1 MPLAVY
7 DYRTDVANLLVTPQ
21 IRARFMRLEPGKVAA
36 AHSHD
41 LGQEIFLVLAGRAEF
56 TIAGQVAEVG
66 PGQLCVALVDQLH
79 SVRALGEE
87 PMIMYLSVTPH
98 IQPTHTFWGSDGER
112 LPHRFAPSA
121 AYEHPTDTA
130 TPLADLLDRLR
141 AATGALRDAAENAVA
156 VQSAHSGELTRAIA
170 AGDLDGA
177 DERRGLIWDALSD
190 VHRRS
195 ADLADRWNHI
205 APRAGR
211 T

>member
-7 DYRTDVANLLVTPQ
+7 DCRTDIANLLVTPQ
-21 IRARFMRLEPGKVAA
+21 IRARFMRLEPGEIAA
-36 AHSHD
+36 THSHD
-41 LGQEIFLVLAGRAEF
+41 LGQEVFLVLSGRAEF
-56 TIAGQVAEVG
+56 TIAAEVAEVG

-87 PMIMYLSVTPH
+87 PMTMYLSVTPH
-98 IQPTHTFWGSDGER
+98 IQPTHTFWRSDGQR

-121 AYEHPTDTA
+121 AYGHRTDTA
-130 TPLADLLDRLR
+130 TPLEDLLNRLQ
-141 AATGALRDAAENAVA
+141 AATGELRDAAESAAA
-156 VQSAHSGELTRAIA
+156 VQSGCSGELAQAIK

-177 DERRGLIWDALSD
+177 DERRDLIWDALSE

-195 ADLADRWNHI
+195 AELADLWNHI

>member
-7 DYRTDVANLLVTPQ
+7 DHRTDIANLLVTPQ
-21 IRARFMRLEPGKVAA
+21 IRARFMRLEPGEVAA
-36 AHSHD
+36 SHSHD

-56 TIAGQVAEVG
+56 TIAGEVAEVG
-66 PGQLCVALVDQLH
+66 PGQLCVALADQLH

-98 IQPTHTFWGSDGER
+98 IQPTHTFWGSDGQR
-112 LPHRFAPSA
+112 LPHRFVPSA
-121 AYEHPTDTA
+121 AYDHPTDTS
-130 TPLADLLDRLR
+130 TPLAELLDRLQT
-141 AATGALRDAAENAVA
+141 ATGALQDAAENAGA
-156 VQSAHSGELTRAIA
+156 VQSAQSGELARAIE
-170 AGDLDGA
+170 AGDLEGA
-177 DERRGLIWDALSD
+177 DERRGLIWDALAE

-195 ADLADRWNHI
+195 ADLADLWNHI

>member
-21 IRARFMRLEPGKVAA
+21 IRARFMRLEPGQVAA
-36 AHSHD
+36 THSHD
-41 LGQEIFLVLAGRAEF
+41 LGQEVFLVLSGRAEF
-56 TIAGQVAEVG
+56 TIAGEVAEVG
-66 PGQLCVALVDQLH
+66 PGQLCIALVDQLH
-79 SVRALGEE
+79 SVRALGGE
-87 PMIMYLSVTPH
+87 PMTMYLSVTPH
-98 IQPTHTFWGSDGER
+98 IQPTHTFWGSAGER

-121 AYEHPTDTA
+121 AYDHPTDTA
-130 TPLADLLDRLR
+130 APLAELLDRLQ
-141 AATGALRDAAENAVA
+141 AATGALQDAVENAA
-156 VQSAHSGELTRAIA
+156 AAQSAHSGELARAIE

-177 DERRGLIWDALSD
+177 DGRRSLVWDALSD

-195 ADLADRWNHI
+195 ADLADLWNHV

>member
-7 DYRTDVANLLVTPQ
+7 DCRTDIANLLVTPQ
-21 IRARFMRLEPGKVAA
+21 IRARFMRLEPGEIAA
-36 AHSHD
+36 THSHD
-41 LGQEIFLVLAGRAEF
+41 LGQEVFLVLSGRAEF
-56 TIAGQVAEVG
+56 TIAGEVAEVG

-87 PMIMYLSVTPH
+87 PMTMYLSVTPH
-98 IQPTHTFWGSDGER
+98 IQPTHTFWRSDGQR

-121 AYEHPTDTA
+121 AYGHRTDSA
-130 TPLADLLDRLR
+130 TPLQELLNRLQS
-141 AATGALRDAAENAVA
+141 ATRALRDSAEHAGS
-156 VQSAHSGELTRAIA
+156 VQSAHSRELTRAIE
-170 AGDLDGA
+170 AGDLEGA
-177 DERRGLIWDALSD
+177 DERRDLIWDALSE

-195 ADLADRWNHI
+195 AELADIWNHV